1 MAAELQIIP
10 KAETII
16 VHTGNIV
23 NWNRLKK
30 RAPQKPA
37 EEVLYES
44 YFGISYCFLGL

>member
-37 EEVLYES
+37 EEVSYELN
-44 YFGISYCFLGL
+44 FVISCCCLRL